1 MKTTIRLNS
10 AKAVYNGGI
19 IIKFITLI
27 LKNPFRNK
35 TRSALSI
42 IGIAIGI
49 ATIVALGLITA
60 GMEDSVQTT
69 FNEGGAEITVT
80 NATNVGGSSGLLDA
94 SFIDDLKNITNVSD
108 AVGQLSVS
116 ESNQS
121 LMQSRSPVLGTT
133 VYGINASKLNLVG
146 ISKVNGT
153 IYEENAYEVIIGT
166 RYADLNNLSVGD
178 NLTFLGYDFKV
189 VGIFETGSMMK
200 DNGVYTSLSKL
211 QNISDTDKVSSILV
225 KTSEGVNDT
234 IVSQNIKDK
243 YENVS
248 TLTSEEM
255 SSMLDDVIG
264 ILDAASLA
272 ISGLAI
278 LVGGIGVINTM
289 VMTVYERTKEIGVLK
304 SIGWKSGKILKM
316 ILGETLVITTL
327 SGIIG
332 ALFGILISEVGVRII
347 GTEGFSLVYTP
358 KTFILAFGITL
369 IVGII
374 GGLYP
379 AYKASK
385 LAPTEALRYE

>member
-1 MKTTIRLNS
+1 M
-10 AKAVYNGGI
+10 
-19 IIKFITLI
+19 
-27 LKNPFRNK
+27 
-35 TRSALSI
+35 SI

-69 FNEGGAEITVT
+69 FNEGGAEITIT
-80 NATNVGGSSGLLDA
+80 NATNVGGSSGLL
-94 SFIDDLKNITNVSD
+94 SMSLIDELKNMTNVSD

-121 LMQSRSPVLGTT
+121 FVQSRSPVLGTT
-133 VYGINASKLNLVG
+133 VYGLNASKLNLIG
-146 ISKVNGT
+146 IKNVNGT
-153 IYEENAYEVIIGT
+153 TYKEGSFEAIIGS
-166 RYADLNNLSVGD
+166 RYADLNNLTVGS
-178 NLTFLGYDFKV
+178 NLSFLGHNFKI
-189 VGIFETGSMMK
+189 VGIYETGSMMT
-200 DNGVYTSLSKL
+200 DNGVYVSLKTL
-211 QNISDTDKVSSILV
+211 QNISNTEAVSSILV

-234 IVSQNIKDK
+234 LVSKNIKEK
-243 YENVS
+243 FGNLT

-255 SSMLDDVIG
+255 SSMFNDVIA
-264 ILDAASLA
+264 ILDAASFS

-278 LVGGIGVINTM
+278 IVGAIGVINTM

-304 SIGWKSGKILKM
+304 SIGWKSRKILTM
-316 ILGETLVITTL
+316 ILGETLVLTTL

-332 ALFGILISEVGVRII
+332 SVFGILIAEVGVRLM
-347 GTEGFSLVYTP
+347 GTDGFSLVYTP
-358 KTFILAFGITL
+358 KTFIIAFGITI

-374 GGLYP
+374 GGVYP

>member
-1 MKTTIRLNS
+1 MWG
-10 AKAVYNGGI
+10 V

-80 NATNVGGSSGLLDA
+80 NATNVGGSSGLLSM
-94 SFIDDLKNITNVSD
+94 SFIDNLKNITNVSD

-121 LMQSRSPVLGTT
+121 FVHSRSPVLGTT
-133 VYGINASKLNLVG
+133 VYGINASKLSLVG
-146 ISKVNGT
+146 IKNVNGSV
-153 IYEENAYEVIIGT
+153 YKEGSFEAVIGS
-166 RYADLNNLSVGD
+166 RYADLNNLSIGD
-178 NLTFLGYDFKV
+178 NLSFLGHNFKI
-189 VGIFETGSMMK
+189 VGIYETGSMMT
-200 DNGVYTSLSKL
+200 DNGVYTSLKTL
-211 QNISDTDKVSSILV
+211 QNISNTNGVSSILV

-234 IVSQNIKDK
+234 IVSKNIEEK
-243 YENVS
+243 YENIS

-255 SSMLDDVIG
+255 SSMLNDVID

-278 LVGGIGVINTM
+278 IVGGIGVINTM

-304 SIGWKSGKILKM
+304 SIGWKSKKILTM
-316 ILGETLVITTL
+316 ILGETLVLTTL

-332 ALFGILISEVGVRII
+332 SIFGILIAEVGVRLV
-347 GTEGFSLVYTP
+347 GTDGFSLVYTP
-358 KTFILAFGITL
+358 KTFILAFGITI

-374 GGLYP
+374 GGVYP

>member
-1 MKTTIRLNS
+1 MWG
-10 AKAVYNGGI
+10 V

-80 NATNVGGSSGLLDA
+80 NATNVGGSSGLLSM
-94 SFIDDLKNITNVSD
+94 SFIDNLKNITNVSD

-121 LMQSRSPVLGTT
+121 FVHSRSPVLGTT
-133 VYGINASKLNLVG
+133 VYGINASKLSLVG
-146 ISKVNGT
+146 IKNVNGSV
-153 IYEENAYEVIIGT
+153 YKEGSFEAVIGS
-166 RYADLNNLSVGD
+166 RYADLNNLSIGD
-178 NLTFLGYDFKV
+178 NLSFLGHNFKI
-189 VGIFETGSMMK
+189 VGIYETGSMMT
-200 DNGVYTSLSKL
+200 DNGVYTSLKTL
-211 QNISDTDKVSSILV
+211 QNISNTNGVSSILV

-234 IVSQNIKDK
+234 IVSKNIEEK

-255 SSMLDDVIG
+255 SSMLNDVID

-278 LVGGIGVINTM
+278 IVGGIGVINTM

-304 SIGWKSGKILKM
+304 SIGWKSKKILTM
-316 ILGETLVITTL
+316 ILGETLVLTTL

-332 ALFGILISEVGVRII
+332 SIFGILIAEVGVRLV
-347 GTEGFSLVYTP
+347 GTDGFSLVYTP
-358 KTFILAFGITL
+358 KTFILAFGITI

-374 GGLYP
+374 GGVYP

>member
-178 NLTFLGYDFKV
+178 NLTFLGHDFKV

-234 IVSQNIKDK
+234 IVSNNIKDK

>member
-1 MKTTIRLNS
+1 MDEG
-10 AKAVYNGGI
+10 V

-80 NATNVGGSSGLLDA
+80 NATNVGGSSGLLSM
-94 SFIDDLKNITNVSD
+94 SFIDNLKNITNVSD

-121 LMQSRSPVLGTT
+121 FVHSRSPVLGTT
-133 VYGINASKLNLVG
+133 VYGINASKLSLVG
-146 ISKVNGT
+146 IKNVNGSV
-153 IYEENAYEVIIGT
+153 YKEGSFEAVIGS
-166 RYADLNNLSVGD
+166 RYADLNNLSIGD
-178 NLTFLGYDFKV
+178 NLSFLGHNFKI
-189 VGIFETGSMMK
+189 VGIYETGSMMT
-200 DNGVYTSLSKL
+200 DNGVYTSLKTL
-211 QNISDTDKVSSILV
+211 QNISNTNGVSSILV

-234 IVSQNIKDK
+234 IVSKNIEEK

-255 SSMLDDVIG
+255 SSMLNDVID

-278 LVGGIGVINTM
+278 IVGGIGVINTM

-304 SIGWKSGKILKM
+304 SIGWKSKKILTM
-316 ILGETLVITTL
+316 ILGETLVLTTI

-332 ALFGILISEVGVRII
+332 SIFGILIAEVGVRLV
-347 GTEGFSLVYTP
+347 GTDGFSLVYTP
-358 KTFILAFGITL
+358 KTFILAFGITI

-374 GGLYP
+374 GGVYP

>member
-1 MKTTIRLNS
+1 M
-10 AKAVYNGGI
+10 
-19 IIKFITLI
+19 
-27 LKNPFRNK
+27 KNPFRNK

-80 NATNVGGSSGLLDA
+80 NATNVGGSSGLLSM
-94 SFIDDLKNITNVSD
+94 SFIDNLKNITNVSD

-121 LMQSRSPVLGTT
+121 FVHSRSPVLGTT
-133 VYGINASKLNLVG
+133 VYGINASKLSLVG
-146 ISKVNGT
+146 IKNVNGSV
-153 IYEENAYEVIIGT
+153 YKEGSFEAVIGS
-166 RYADLNNLSVGD
+166 RYADLNNLSIGD
-178 NLTFLGYDFKV
+178 NLSFLGHNFKI
-189 VGIFETGSMMK
+189 VGIYETGSMMT
-200 DNGVYTSLSKL
+200 DNGVYTSLKTL
-211 QNISDTDKVSSILV
+211 QNISNTNGVSSILV

-234 IVSQNIKDK
+234 IVSKNIEEK

-255 SSMLDDVIG
+255 SSMLNDVID

-278 LVGGIGVINTM
+278 IVGGIGVINTM

-304 SIGWKSGKILKM
+304 SIGWKSKKILTM
-316 ILGETLVITTL
+316 ILGETLVLTTL

-332 ALFGILISEVGVRII
+332 SIFGILIAEVGVRLV
-347 GTEGFSLVYTP
+347 GTDGFSLVYTP
-358 KTFILAFGITL
+358 KTFILAFGITI

-374 GGLYP
+374 GGVYP

>member
-1 MKTTIRLNS
+1 MHEG
-10 AKAVYNGGI
+10 V

-80 NATNVGGSSGLLDA
+80 NATNVGGSSGLLSM
-94 SFIDDLKNITNVSD
+94 SFIDNLKNITNVSD

-116 ESNQS
+116 ESDQS
-121 LMQSRSPVLGTT
+121 FVQSRSPVLGTT
-133 VYGINASKLNLVG
+133 VYGVNASKLSLVG
-146 ISKVNGT
+146 IKNVNGSV
-153 IYEENAYEVIIGT
+153 YKEGSFEAIIGS

-178 NLTFLGYDFKV
+178 NLSFLGHNFKI
-189 VGIFETGSMMK
+189 VGIYETGSMMA
-200 DNGVYTSLSKL
+200 DNGVYTSLKTL
-211 QNISDTDKVSSILV
+211 QNISNTNGVSSILV

-234 IVSQNIKDK
+234 VVSNNIKEK

-255 SSMLDDVIG
+255 SSMLNDVIG
-264 ILDAASLA
+264 ILDSASLA

-278 LVGGIGVINTM
+278 IVGGIGVINTM

-304 SIGWKSGKILKM
+304 SIGWKSKKILTM
-316 ILGETLVITTL
+316 ILGETLVLTTL

-332 ALFGILISEVGVRII
+332 SVFGILISEAGVRLI
-347 GTEGFSLVYTP
+347 GTDGFSLVYTP
-358 KTFILAFGITL
+358 KTFILAFAITI

-374 GGLYP
+374 GGVYP

>member
-1 MKTTIRLNS
+1 MVIR
-10 AKAVYNGGI
+10 
-19 IIKFITLI
+19 FITLI

-60 GMEDSVQTT
+60 GMEDSVQTS
-69 FNEGGAEITVT
+69 FNQGGAEITVT
-80 NATNVGGSSGLLDA
+80 NSTNIGGSSGLLDM
-94 SFIDDLKNITNVSD
+94 SLISDLKNISNVSD

-116 ESNQS
+116 ESAQS
-121 LMQSRSPVLGTT
+121 YSQSSRPMMQTR
-133 VYGINASKLNLVG
+133 VYGFDASKLNLIG
-146 ISKVNGT
+146 IKDVNGSV
-153 IYEENAYEVIIGT
+153 YENNSYDAIVGVGYSE
-166 RYADLNNLSVGD
+166 LNNVSIGD
-178 NLTFLGYDFKV
+178 NFTFLGHDFKIT
-189 VGIFETGSMMK
+189 GIYGTGSIMT
-200 DNGVYTSLSKL
+200 DNGVYVSLDTL

-225 KTSEGVNDT
+225 KTSESTNDT
-234 IVSQNIKDK
+234 IVSNEIKDK
-243 YENVS
+243 NNNLS

-255 SSMLDDVIG
+255 SSILDDVTG
-264 ILDAASLA
+264 ILNTASLA

-278 LVGGIGVINTM
+278 IVGGIGVINTM

-304 SIGWKSGKILKM
+304 SIGWKSKKVLIM
-316 ILGETLVITTL
+316 IMGETLVLTTL

-332 ALFGILISEVGVRII
+332 SIFGILIAEIGVRLI
-347 GTEGFSLVYTP
+347 GTDGFSLVYTP
-358 KTFILAFGITL
+358 GTFILAFGITI

-374 GGLYP
+374 GGVYP

>member
-1 MKTTIRLNS
+1 
-10 AKAVYNGGI
+10 
-19 IIKFITLI
+19 
-27 LKNPFRNK
+27 
-35 TRSALSI
+35 
-42 IGIAIGI
+42 
-49 ATIVALGLITA
+49 
-60 GMEDSVQTT
+60 MEDSVQTT

-80 NATNVGGSSGLLDA
+80 NATNVGGASGLLNA

-121 LMQSRSPVLGTT
+121 FVQSRSPVLGTT

-146 ISKVNGT
+146 ISNVNGT
-153 IYEENAYEVIIGT
+153 IYGEDSYEVIIGS
-166 RYADLNNLSVGD
+166 RYADLNNLSIGD
-178 NLTFLGYDFKV
+178 NLSFLGHDFKV
-189 VGIFETGSMMK
+189 VGIYETGNMMI
-200 DNGVYTSLSKL
+200 DNGVYTSLTKL

-225 KTSEGVNDT
+225 KTSEGVNDS

-255 SSMLDDVIG
+255 SSMLDEVIG

-278 LVGGIGVINTM
+278 IVGGIGVINTM

-304 SIGWKSGKILKM
+304 SIGWKSNKILKM

-332 ALFGILISEVGVRII
+332 SAFGILIAEVGVRLI
-347 GTEGFSLVYTP
+347 GTDGFSLVYTP
-358 KTFILAFGITL
+358 KTFILAFGITF

-379 AYKASK
+379 ARKASK

>member
-1 MKTTIRLNS
+1 
-10 AKAVYNGGI
+10 
-19 IIKFITLI
+19 
-27 LKNPFRNK
+27 
-35 TRSALSI
+35 
-42 IGIAIGI
+42 
-49 ATIVALGLITA
+49 
-60 GMEDSVQTT
+60 
-69 FNEGGAEITVT
+69 
-80 NATNVGGSSGLLDA
+80 
-94 SFIDDLKNITNVSD
+94 
-108 AVGQLSVS
+108 
-116 ESNQS
+116 
-121 LMQSRSPVLGTT
+121 
-133 VYGINASKLNLVG
+133 
-146 ISKVNGT
+146 
-153 IYEENAYEVIIGT
+153 
-166 RYADLNNLSVGD
+166 
-178 NLTFLGYDFKV
+178 
-189 VGIFETGSMMK
+189 
-200 DNGVYTSLSKL
+200 
-211 QNISDTDKVSSILV
+211 
-225 KTSEGVNDT
+225 
-234 IVSQNIKDK
+234 
-243 YENVS
+243 
-248 TLTSEEM
+248 
-255 SSMLDDVIG
+255 MLDDVIG